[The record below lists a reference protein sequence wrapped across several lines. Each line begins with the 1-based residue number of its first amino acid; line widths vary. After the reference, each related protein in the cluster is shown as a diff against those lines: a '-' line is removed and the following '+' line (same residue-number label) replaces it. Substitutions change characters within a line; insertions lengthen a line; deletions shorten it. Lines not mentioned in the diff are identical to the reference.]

1 MTAPAISQHITALE
15 VPPPASRQ
23 DTWTCDSFDLA
34 VVELNRHPGAMDQDK
49 RLHFATPLQLR
60 LSMRSECPYLPDRTE
75 QRVAVDINE
84 NPAQHDQLARAGFR
98 RVENWVYKPACPAC
112 NACLPWR
119 VDITAFTPSRNMARI
134 WRNNLDLT
142 RLMAPIRLTED
153 HFTLFARYITSRHA
167 DGQMAQMTR
176 DEFLSMIANSPV
188 ETLLV
193 NYQTPDGRLVATVLT
208 DVQDDG
214 LSAVYSFFDPHES
227 SRSLGTFIILDLIE
241 RCREAGLPWLYL
253 GYYVENS
260 QKMMYK
266 ARFQPAEIYRDG
278 LWQSYSNS
286 VSQ

>member
-1 MTAPAISQHITALE
+1 
-15 VPPPASRQ
+15 
-23 DTWTCDSFDLA
+23 
-34 VVELNRHPGAMDQDK
+34 MDQDK

-60 LSMRSECPYLPDRTE
+60 LSMRSECPYLPGRTE

-84 NPAQHDQLARAGFR
+84 NSAHHDQLARAGFR

-112 NACLPWR
+112 TACLPWR
-119 VDITAFTPSRNMARI
+119 VDSSAFTPSRNMARI
-134 WRNNLDLT
+134 LRNNRDLT
-142 RLMAPIRLTED
+142 RSMAPIRLTED
-153 HFTLFARYITSRHA
+153 HFTLFDRYITSRHA

-176 DEFLSMIANSPV
+176 DEFLSMIENSPI

-193 NYQTPDGRLVATVLT
+193 NYHTADGRLVATVLT

-214 LSAVYSFFDPHES
+214 LSAAYPCSDPEENA
-227 SRSLGTFIILDLIE
+227 RSLCTFIILDLID
-241 RCREAGLPWLYL
+241 RCREALLPWLYL

-278 LWQSYSNS
+278 LWQPYSPPDP
-286 VSQ
+286 Q